1 MTKKIRHLAAGLDN
15 ILKTRPLVY
24 LNGPRQTGKST
35 LAQMADVGANYVS
48 FDSPVALA
56 GAKADPAG
64 FVNSLPSGCL
74 NIIDEVQMA
83 PEIFPHLKMAID
95 RNRPACKYLLTGSAN
110 VMALPALAEALVG
123 RMAIMTLLP
132 FSTAEYLG
140 FPAGIIDALFDAA
153 LTTGKIEKS
162 SLLDDMTY
170 ATFPEIALCGEID
183 RTQWLN
189 DYIMTLLHRDMR
201 ALAEVRKPEQLF
213 SLLSVLSMRAGG
225 LLNDASV
232 HAELGMNA
240 ITYQRYKAL
249 LINIFLIFELKPW
262 TLPHKLNK
270 RFTKSPKLYFN
281 DVNILTYLMRRNLE
295 DLYRDDR
302 TAFGRVFENYVVTEI
317 IKHASGRADIGVSFF
332 RLSDGTEI
340 DIVLER
346 SNGDIVG
353 IEIKASES
361 VDANDA
367 KNFSKLKAI
376 AGDRFKR
383 GFVVYTGTESAPLG
397 ENIRALPVTC
407 LRGMKSR
414 LAKEQSSTSACLKAM
429 GFSDH

>member
-1 MTKKIRHLAAGLDN
+1 MDAVVVNNKTRHLAARLEG
-15 ILKTRPLVY
+15 ILKTRPIAY
-24 LNGPRQTGKST
+24 LNGPRQTGKTT
-35 LAQMADVGANYVS
+35 LAQMVDADANYVS

-83 PEIFPHLKMAID
+83 PEIFPYLKMAVD
-95 RNRPACKYLLTGSAN
+95 RNRPACKYLLTGSAD
-110 VMALPALAEALVG
+110 VMALPVLSEALVG

-140 FPAGIIDALFDAA
+140 FPADVTDALFDAE
-153 LTTGKIEKS
+153 LTTGRLENGG
-162 SLLDDMTY
+162 LLDGMTC
-170 ATFPEIALCGEID
+170 ATFPEMALHREID

-189 DYIMTLLHRDMR
+189 DYIMTLLQRDVR
-201 ALAEVRKPEQLF
+201 ALAEVRRQEQLF

-249 LINIFLIFELKPW
+249 LIHIFLLFELRPW
-262 TLPHKLNK
+262 MPPHKLNK
-270 RFTKSPKLYFN
+270 RFTKSPKLYFH
-281 DVNILTYLMRRNLE
+281 DTNILTYLMRRNLA

-302 TAFGRVFENYVVTEI
+302 MAFGRVFENYVVTEI
-317 IKHASGRADIGVSFF
+317 MKHASGRADVYVSFF
-332 RLSDGTEI
+332 RLADGTEA

-346 SNGDIVG
+346 PNGDIVG
-353 IEIKASES
+353 IEVKASES
-361 VDANDA
+361 ATADDA
-367 KNFSKLKAI
+367 KSLSKLKTI

-383 GFVVYTGTESAPLG
+383 GLVIYAGTELVPLG
-397 ENIRALPVTC
+397 ANIW
-407 LRGMKSR
+407 
-414 LAKEQSSTSACLKAM
+414 AM
-429 GFSDH
+429 PAAWLNINNG